1 MSPQDRALA
10 ILVLVLFWAVTITA
24 LLGFLR

>member
-10 ILVLVLFWAVTITA
+10 ILFLVLFWAVTITA